1 MTKEKKNKKT
11 THFKSKEP
19 KKQFK
24 YKFIKRKKGI
34 KHIRPTSRNITS
46 KSTKMNDSL
55 KKKIKHQLTLLMTL
69 KRMNLKL

>member
-1 MTKEKKNKKT
+1 MTKENKNQKT

-34 KHIRPTSRNITS
+34 KAKS
-46 KSTKMNDSL
+46 KIIILINPN
-55 KKKIKHQLTLLMTL
+55 LM
-69 KRMNLKL
+69 KAMK